1 MRRALYVGDASPVAR
16 LDGRTKLGFMAAFF
30 FSAYLMDSALWIVP
44 LVVALLLL
52 LVFSGALANVRRL
65 APLFVIAPI
74 ASFVIWSFFY
84 GRGDPVAGFENLGV
98 TWQSLAYGAGMG
110 VKLMAFLSVSVLF
123 LSVTRVE
130 EFTDALRS
138 LGLPYRLGFSIAL
151 AFRLVPL
158 FLDSALGVVDAQR
171 ARGLDF
177 SSGGL
182 VTRLRRYG
190 QVIVPVFMG
199 ALRRADLMAMA
210 LESRGFGRPGER
222 TRLPRRRTAA
232 DHLVVAASLTLV
244 AFYVWAWQSGFG
256 RIE

>member
-1 MRRALYVGDASPVAR
+1 MRRPLYVGDLSPVSR

-30 FSAYLMDSALWIVP
+30 FSAYLMESALWIAP
-44 LVVALLLL
+44 LVAALAMLLG
-52 LVFSGALANVRRL
+52 FAGALENARRV
-65 APLFVIAPI
+65 APLFIVAPI

-84 GRGDPVAGFENLGV
+84 GRGEPVAGLGDLGV
-98 TWQSLAYGAGMG
+98 TWQSLRYGAGMG
-110 VKLMAFLSVSVLF
+110 LKLIAFLAVSVLF
-123 LSVTRVE
+123 VSVTRVE
-130 EFTDALRS
+130 EFTDALRA

-177 SSGGL
+177 SSGSL
-182 VTRLRRYG
+182 ATRLRRYG

-222 TRLPRRRTAA
+222 TRLPRQTTSADRVVALAA
-232 DHLVVAASLTLV
+232 ISLVVVYL
-244 AFYVWAWQSGFG
+244 WAWQRGFG